1 MTKESDIRTAYSDN
15 LRNIQIG
22 GKTDGI
28 SEDDASDLG
37 YESPERVESI
47 IRDAA
52 QKVGETAVG
61 MPDSV
66 RKQIDEL
73 RGRQTP
79 QTPQTPKTPIS
90 IRQEVINARI
100 ERNQ

>member
-79 QTPQTPKTPIS
+79 KTPIS

>member
-1 MTKESDIRTAYSDN
+1 MTKESDIRTAYYDN
-15 LRNIQIG
+15 LRNNQIG
-22 GKTDGI
+22 GVTDGI
-28 SEDDASDLG
+28 DPKVAEDIG
-37 YESPERVESI
+37 YESPEQVAII

-66 RKQIDEL
+66 RKQLDEL
-73 RGRQTP
+73 RDKRTP
-79 QTPQTPKTPIS
+79 QTPQTPIS
-90 IRQEVINARI
+90 IRQEVIDARI

>member
-1 MTKESDIRTAYSDN
+1 MTKESDIRIAYYDN
-15 LRNIQIG
+15 LRNNQIG
-22 GKTDGI
+22 GVTDGI
-28 SEDDASDLG
+28 DPKVAEDIG
-37 YESPERVESI
+37 YESPEQVASI

-52 QKVGETAVG
+52 QKVGETAISVG

-73 RGRQTP
+73 RDKRTP
-79 QTPQTPKTPIS
+79 QTPIS
-90 IRQEVINARI
+90 IRQEVIDARI

>member
-15 LRNIQIG
+15 LRNIQIDG
-22 GKTDGI
+22 ETDGI
-28 SEDDASDLG
+28 DRKVAKDIG

-79 QTPQTPKTPIS
+79 QTPKTPIS

>member
-1 MTKESDIRTAYSDN
+1 MTKKSDIITAHYDN
-15 LRNIQIG
+15 LRNNQIG

-28 SEDDASDLG
+28 DPEVAKDLG
-37 YESPERVESI
+37 YESPEQVASI
-47 IRDAA
+47 IRNAA
-52 QKVGETAVG
+52 ENIGELAVG

-73 RGRQTP
+73 RGKQTP
-79 QTPQTPKTPIS
+79 QTPIS
-90 IRQEVINARI
+90 IRQEVIDARI